1 MTLFIVILILNQLIS
16 MPLTDNITQRI
27 LRYIGSS
34 SDVLKASFSGKTK
47 TTTSPWIRV
56 TMRPILIKGIE
67 MVQFSFYD
75 QRKCIVKNYLGSEY
89 SEALQELIKSNFKNI
104 FIESLLGN
112 LQIQVSKKGKT
123 FINESKTQKTKTDVD
138 LKHNRTKN
146 YLLPEDVPSDF
157 LEAVGIMS
165 KEGKVKSEKQSK
177 FRQLN
182 GFLKI
187 IDETFKTQKVID
199 PIKPELLA
207 IDYGCGNA
215 YLTFA
220 VYNYFNF
227 IIHRPMTLVG
237 IDVNKEL
244 IESHRLEIEK
254 LQWETL
260 KFEATKISD
269 YHPPANPDLVMAL
282 HACNTATDDALFK
295 AIIWDAKMI
304 FTSPCCHHHIQQ
316 QLSRQQ
322 KTLAAHAPLFRHGA
336 LSERFGDVLTD
347 SFRALIL
354 RIMGYQTD
362 VIEFVTSEHT
372 NRNLIIRG
380 VKGLTLGDKQFVEE
394 YKVLKETWHVTP
406 YLETLLGKSFS
417 QYLI

>member
-1 MTLFIVILILNQLIS
+1 MLTTEDAAKAVIK
-16 MPLTDNITQRI
+16 
-27 LRYIGSS
+27 YIGSS
-34 SDVLKASFSGKTK
+34 NNVLKVSFSGKTN
-47 TTTSPWIRV
+47 TTVSPWIRV
-56 TMRPILIKGIE
+56 TLRPILIKGE
-67 MVQFSFYD
+67 ERVQFSFYD
-75 QRKCIVKNYLGSEY
+75 DKKCIVKNYLGSEY
-89 SEALQELIKSNFKNI
+89 SEALQGLIKSNFKNI
-104 FIESLLGN
+104 FIESVQGN
-112 LQIQVSKKGKT
+112 LQIQVSKKGKLL
-123 FINESKTQKTKTDVD
+123 INESETKKTKTDID

-157 LEAVGIMS
+157 LEAVGIMT
-165 KEGKVKSEKQSK
+165 KEGKVKADKHSK

-187 IDETFKTQKVID
+187 IDETFAKTQKVTE
-199 PIKPELLA
+199 PEKQELLA

-227 IIHRPMTLVG
+227 IIHRPLTLVG

-244 IESHRLEIEK
+244 IENHRLEIEK
-254 LQWETL
+254 LQWQTL

-269 YHPPANPDLVMAL
+269 YQPPASPDLVMAL

-295 AIIWDAKMI
+295 AITWDAKMI
-304 FTSPCCHHHIQQ
+304 FASPCCHHHIQQ

-322 KTLAAHAPLFRHGA
+322 KALAAHAPLFRHGA
-336 LSERFGDVLTD
+336 LSERFGDILTD

-380 VKGLTLGDKQFVEE
+380 VKSLVPGDKQFVEE
-394 YKVLKETWHVTP
+394 YKILKETWHVTP
-406 YLETLLGKSFS
+406 YLETLLGDSFS
-417 QYLI
+417 QYLE

>member
-1 MTLFIVILILNQLIS
+1 M
-16 MPLTDNITQRI
+16 LTIADAAIAITK
-27 LRYIGSS
+27 YIGSS
-34 SDVLKASFSGKTK
+34 NNVLKASFSGKT
-47 TTTSPWIRV
+47 TSSPWIRV
-56 TMRPILIKGIE
+56 TLRPILIKGE
-67 MVQFSFYD
+67 EHVQFSFYD
-75 QRKCIVKNYLGSEY
+75 EKKCITKNYLGKEY
-89 SEALQELIKSNFKNI
+89 TEALNDLIKSNFKNI
-104 FIESLLGN
+104 FIESTLGN
-112 LQIQVSKKGKT
+112 LQIQFSKKGKII
-123 FINESKTQKTKTDVD
+123 INESKTQKTKNDID
-138 LKHNRTKN
+138 LQHNRSKN

-157 LEAVGIMS
+157 LEAVGIMT
-165 KEGKVKSEKQSK
+165 KEGKVKADKQSK

-187 IDETFKTQKVID
+187 IDETFPKTQKGID
-199 PIKPELLA
+199 PKKHDLLA

-227 IIHRPMTLVG
+227 IIHQPLTLVG

-244 IESHRLEIEK
+244 IENHRLEIEK
-254 LQWETL
+254 LQWQTL

-269 YHPPANPDLVMAL
+269 YQPPASPDLVMAL

-295 AIIWDAKMI
+295 AITWDAKMI
-304 FTSPCCHHHIQQ
+304 FASPCCHHHMQQ

-322 KTLAAHAPLFRHGA
+322 KALAAHAPLFRHGA
-336 LSERFGDVLTD
+336 LSERFGDILTD

-362 VIEFVTSEHT
+362 VIEFITSEHT

-380 VKGLTLGDKQFVEE
+380 VKGLVPGDKQFVEE
-394 YKVLKETWHVTP
+394 YKVLKQTWHVTP
-406 YLETLLGKSFS
+406 YLETLLGDQLS
-417 QYLI
+417 QYLG